1 MKRKPID
8 ISMVKLANG
17 KYAFYADSHKE
28 KGTKFLYFEMD
39 GVSED
44 DVFRAAV
51 WTVCEFPVD
60 KFFLHPIYCKYIG
73 VLCRIACKYDALP
86 TVPWA
91 KVEPVAE
98 EYFDRKYS

>member
-17 KYAFYADSHKE
+17 KYALYADSHKW
-28 KGTKFLYFEMD
+28 KGLKFLYCEMD

-44 DVFRAAV
+44 DVFKASV
-51 WTVCEFPVD
+51 WIACEFPVR
-60 KFFLHPIYCKYIG
+60 KFFLHPIPCKYIG
-73 VLCRIACKYDALP
+73 VLCRIAHKYNGLP
-86 TVPWA
+86 NVPWA